1 MDFPDNLIK
10 SEGINKLRWDFS
22 IIILAV
28 YQALTIPIQITYD
41 PDVFKSPIFR
51 TINSLID
58 LVFIFDIIINFRT
71 TKIDAYNGEV
81 IIDSYNIAKHY
92 VSSV

>member
-1 MDFPDNLIK
+1 MICTDIKKVIDTLNIESISQKNMESLKNTSNGMDVVLF
-10 SEGINKLRWDFS
+10 FS
-22 IIILAV
+22 A
-28 YQALTIPIQITYD
+28 TRF
-41 PDVFKSPIFR
+41 VFR
-51 TINSLID
+51 INSLID

-81 IIDSYNIAKHY
+81 IIDPYNIAKHY